1 MIYNNHARFFAPIMS
16 GLAAVSECWRVDDSA
31 DGTDDLDVN
40 DVSVGKMIR
49 SILFK
54 DYDDQG
60 TGAYSLVA
68 VMMMG
73 TFVHLTL
80 KSHHVLFLF
89 IFFIADIPRVSAAF

>member
-1 MIYNNHARFFAPIMS
+1 MTYNNIARFFAPIMS
-16 GLAAVSECWRVDDSA
+16 GLAAESEFWRVDDSA

-60 TGAYSLVA
+60 TGAR
-68 VMMMG
+68 
-73 TFVHLTL
+73 
-80 KSHHVLFLF
+80 
-89 IFFIADIPRVSAAF
+89 IRW

>member
-60 TGAYSLVA
+60 TGAR
-68 VMMMG
+68 
-73 TFVHLTL
+73 
-80 KSHHVLFLF
+80 
-89 IFFIADIPRVSAAF
+89 IRW